1 LKFKRV
7 ILIVI
12 RKVQQFHVILY
23 TTKRF
28 TEKGEMKVGFLKK
41 VNYILAIIGLGLA
54 VTHFF
59 IKGIE
64 LPISIVF
71 AFLLVF
77 FLLIGIEKVKNREV
91 KSGYF
96 YIGAAT
102 IMSLAV
108 LKDLYAILL

>member
-1 LKFKRV
+1 V
-7 ILIVI
+7 INVEL
-12 RKVQQFHVILY
+12 
-23 TTKRF
+23 
-28 TEKGEMKVGFLKK
+28 LKK
-41 VNYILAIIGLGLA
+41 VNYILAIIGVGLA

-64 LPISIVF
+64 LPTYIMP

-77 FLLIGIEKVKNREV
+77 FMLIGIEKVKNKEI

-96 YIGAAT
+96 FIGVAT

-108 LKDLYAILL
+108 LKGFYVNLLL